1 MLTWAVVIEE
11 EIMVIEAG
19 LYKVDYRG
27 RQDIYRYC
35 RGQEIVCVYA
45 GEMCVGWL
53 CRGRGVHRGKTHKN
67 SGRFHFLGRKEK
79 LKGGPRTNE
88 TQFHGTLSFPVL
100 FSWLSFSLRPQT
112 SIN

>member
-35 RGQEIVCVYA
+35 RGQEIVCVCA
-45 GEMCVGWL
+45 GEMSVV
-53 CRGRGVHRGKTHKN
+53 REEGVHRGKTHKN
-67 SGRFHFLGRKEK
+67 SGWFHFLGRKEK

>member
-35 RGQEIVCVYA
+35 RGQEIVCVCA

-53 CRGRGVHRGKTHKN
+53 VGCAGGVGKHTRTLVGFI
-67 SGRFHFLGRKEK
+67 SWEERK
-79 LKGGPRTNE
+79 
-88 TQFHGTLSFPVL
+88 S
-100 FSWLSFSLRPQT
+100 
-112 SIN
+112 

>member
-1 MLTWAVVIEE
+1 
-11 EIMVIEAG
+11 MVIEAG

-35 RGQEIVCVYA
+35 RGQEIVCA

-53 CRGRGVHRGKTHKN
+53 SGGGGFTGKTHKN
-67 SGRFHFLGRKEK
+67 SGWFHFLGRKEK